1 MYKVMIATL
10 LAAGLLAA
18 PLPPHSFAAFAQQSS
33 ASEKAAKRKKG
44 QAPASSPR
52 VNARRN
58 AQLSGKKRKPPAK
71 LKRGRPG
78 RNSGATATSG
88 SRPPQN
94 NTTKF
99 FQRAVTSTTKS
110 LRASARLK
118 VSATPSFVI
127 PNRGAAGQPHCARY
141 SMTHTGPYDAI
152 SDT

>member
-10 LAAGLLAA
+10 LAAGLRAA
-18 PLPPHSFAAFAQQSS
+18 PLPPHSFAAFAQQSR

-52 VNARRN
+52 ANARRN
-58 AQLSGKKRKPPAK
+58 AQLNGKKRKPPARQ
-71 LKRGRPG
+71 KRTRPG

-110 LRASARLK
+110 LRASARLE
-118 VSATPSFVI
+118 VSPTPSFAI
-127 PNRGAAGQPHCARY
+127 TNRGAAGQPHCARY

>member
-1 MYKVMIATL
+1 SCFLPCPLRFSSRLRCRHT
-10 LAAGLLAA
+10 
-18 PLPPHSFAAFAQQSS
+18 LPPRSRSS
-33 ASEKAAKRKKG
+33 RAHPRRLPKRKKG

-52 VNARRN
+52 VNPRQN
-58 AQLSGKKRKPPAK
+58 AQLSEKKRKPPAK

-110 LRASARLK
+110 LRASARLE